1 MLERLFLLTV
11 SALLLGGFG
20 AAAAAL
26 LGPRPALM
34 PVAQILL
41 CAAIGLACLPLAAL
55 GIATVAERLRRLR

>member
-1 MLERLFLLTV
+1 V

-26 LGPRPALM
+26 LGPRPGLL
-34 PVAQILL
+34 PVARGLL
-41 CAAIGLACLPLAAL
+41 GAAIGLACLPLIAL